1 MNKDHCEDF
10 AGAFVGRVLREHW
23 EGVPWET
30 GRKKGEDQGTW
41 RGPRGRGGG
50 PGAAVGTGSA
60 SAIPQRHSHALSCRA
75 DPAMLRAFSALEKT
89 LVGSARAP

>member
-41 RGPRGRGGG
+41 RGPRAQQWGPDLPQPSPRGT
-50 PGAAVGTGSA
+50 AMRSRVGQTPLCCGHFLLWK
-60 SAIPQRHSHALSCRA
+60 RHS
-75 DPAMLRAFSALEKT
+75 
-89 LVGSARAP
+89 

>member
-1 MNKDHCEDF
+1 MTKDHCEDF

-41 RGPRGRGGG
+41 RGPGRSSGDR
-50 PGAAVGTGSA
+50 
-60 SAIPQRHSHALSCRA
+60 ICLSHPPEAQPCAL
-75 DPAMLRAFSALEKT
+75 
-89 LVGSARAP
+89 V

>member
-41 RGPRGRGGG
+41 RGPGGRGRGPGDVAGARVQRWG
-50 PGAAVGTGSA
+50 PDLPRPSPRGTAMRSRVGQT
-60 SAIPQRHSHALSCRA
+60 PLC
-75 DPAMLRAFSALEKT
+75 
-89 LVGSARAP
+89 